1 MEAGDEEITPPTVY
15 ITINGAPV
23 GAPLFYGRS
32 QRTNKECVFTRT
44 IKAMLS
50 FWVDNKDTIGEH
62 LFTFDKVKIY
72 NLFAD
77 YPHNLTPEENT
88 RRIRIFLHFT

>member
-1 MEAGDEEITPPTVY
+1 MR
-15 ITINGAPV
+15 
-23 GAPLFYGRS
+23 FYKNHKS
-32 QRTNKECVFTRT
+32 DV
-44 IKAMLS
+44 I

-77 YPHNLTPEENT
+77 YPHNLTAEEKKYS
-88 RRIRIFLHFT
+88 IKKILIGAIFSKGSNIFAVHIHYVGTGSK

>member
-1 MEAGDEEITPPTVY
+1 MR
-15 ITINGAPV
+15 
-23 GAPLFYGRS
+23 FYKNHKS
-32 QRTNKECVFTRT
+32 DV
-44 IKAMLS
+44 I

-77 YPHNLTPEENT
+77 YPHNLTPEEKEIFDSLDKLISESIQRVYNK
-88 RRIRIFLHFT
+88 RRK

>member
-1 MEAGDEEITPPTVY
+1 MR
-15 ITINGAPV
+15 
-23 GAPLFYGRS
+23 FYKNHKS
-32 QRTNKECVFTRT
+32 DV
-44 IKAMLS
+44 I
-50 FWVDNKDTIGEH
+50 FWVDNKDAIGEH

>member
-1 MEAGDEEITPPTVY
+1 M
-15 ITINGAPV
+15 
-23 GAPLFYGRS
+23 LFYKNHKS
-32 QRTNKECVFTRT
+32 DV
-44 IKAMLS
+44 I

-62 LFTFDKVKIY
+62 LFTFDKLKIY

-88 RRIRIFLHFT
+88 RRIRIFLHFA

>member
-1 MEAGDEEITPPTVY
+1 MR
-15 ITINGAPV
+15 
-23 GAPLFYGRS
+23 FYKNHKS
-32 QRTNKECVFTRT
+32 DV
-44 IKAMLS
+44 I

-62 LFTFDKVKIY
+62 LFTFDKLKIY

-77 YPHNLTPEENT
+77 YPHNLTTEENT

>member
-1 MEAGDEEITPPTVY
+1 MERPRALHYSMAEA
-15 ITINGAPV
+15 NGQIRNA
-23 GAPLFYGRS
+23 FYKNHKS
-32 QRTNKECVFTRT
+32 DV
-44 IKAMLS
+44 I